1 MRSLPNIFKPGS
13 LVHTEHTVLIPD
25 IPEPPAP
32 EIEEGGP
39 AEETADF
46 VEFRPPVITE
56 SDRLAGEEFIRHA
69 QQEGMDIVE
78 AAQREAEQIR
88 TRAYQEAYE
97 KGLSDG
103 LEEKRQDISGC
114 IHSVEVLMD
123 ELQASLDEFIGQ
135 YEREVRDL
143 VIEITDKIITK
154 RLLQDD
160 MELAGLVKQAVSS
173 VKKADWIKVEIS
185 DQLPELLEYLQ
196 GELSLNS
203 YGSTVEV
210 QAKNVPA
217 GTCVVQT
224 PEGLIDASVPVQ
236 LDQLRERFEEI
247 P

>member
-13 LVHTEHTVLIPD
+13 LVHTENTVLIPD
-25 IPEPPAP
+25 IPEPPPP
-32 EIEEGGP
+32 ETEEE
-39 AEETADF
+39 EETADF

-56 SDRLAGEEFIRHA
+56 ADRLAGEEFIRRS
-69 QQEGMDIVE
+69 QQK
-78 AAQREAEQIR
+78 AAEMLEQAKRDAEQLR
-88 TRAYQEAYE
+88 TSAYQEAYQ

-103 LEEKRQDISGC
+103 LEDKRQDISDC
-114 IHSVEVLMD
+114 IHSVEELMD
-123 ELQASLDEFIGQ
+123 ALQVSLDEFIER

-143 VIEITDKIITK
+143 VIEITEKIITK
-154 RLLQDD
+154 RLLKDD

-185 DQLPELLEYLQ
+185 DQLPKLLEYLQ

-217 GTCVVQT
+217 GTCVIQT

-236 LDQLRERFEEI
+236 LDHLRERFEEI